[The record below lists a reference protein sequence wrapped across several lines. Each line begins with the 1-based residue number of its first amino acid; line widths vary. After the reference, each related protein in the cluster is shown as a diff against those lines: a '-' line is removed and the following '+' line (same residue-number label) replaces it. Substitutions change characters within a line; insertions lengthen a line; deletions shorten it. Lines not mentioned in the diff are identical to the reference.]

1 MKNFKRYLAF
11 VLAVLA
17 VVGCV
22 SGCAAVSSFLNTL
35 KGELFGNDYK
45 ICQYD
50 NFGNLVFT
58 VYGDRVTMNCELD
71 ENGEVSS
78 YIDITIDGKSWQ
90 HVGST
95 LVFMQEGVDMITD
108 FQVPE
113 EMEGSSSSTGLM
125 AVDRKIND
133 YANLFGKK
141 LVVLVSSQNG
151 TPIGLFQGDSC
162 YTEIPGDLP
171 KTTLINIDGKLV
183 YVHRANVDILP
194 ASLFTEQD

>member
-1 MKNFKRYLAF
+1 MNKTKRFLALALAV
-11 VLAVLA
+11 VLAVGLA
-17 VVGCV
+17 
-22 SGCAAVSSFLNTL
+22 GCASMSAFFNTL
-35 KGELFGNDYK
+35 KGELFGNGYT
-45 ICQYD
+45 IRQYD

-58 VYGDRVTMNCELD
+58 VYGDRVTMDCELD
-71 ENGEVSS
+71 EYGEVSS

-95 LVFMQEGVDMITD
+95 LVFAQDGVDMITD

-113 EMEGSSSSTGLM
+113 EMENGSGSTGLM
-125 AVDRKIND
+125 AVDRRINE

-151 TPIGLFQGDSC
+151 TPVALFQGNSC

-171 KTTLINIDGKLV
+171 KTTMIIVDGKLV
-183 YVHRANVDILP
+183 YVHRANVDIIP
-194 ASLFTEQD
+194 ASLFTGK

>member
-1 MKNFKRYLAF
+1 MKLNKRFIAFALAL
-11 VLAVLA
+11 VLTLSLA
-17 VVGCV
+17 
-22 SGCAAVSSFLNTL
+22 GCAAVSSFINTL
-35 KGELFGNDYK
+35 KGELFGNGYK
-45 ICQYD
+45 ITQYD
-50 NFGNLVFT
+50 DFGNLVFT
-58 VYGDRVTMNCELD
+58 IYGDRVTMDCELD

-78 YIDITIDGKSWQ
+78 YIDITIDGKSWH

-113 EMEGSSSSTGLM
+113 EMEGAGTSTGLM
-125 AVDRKIND
+125 SIDRRINE
-133 YANLFGKK
+133 YANYFGKK

-151 TPIGLFQGDSC
+151 TPIGLFQGNDC

-183 YVHRANVDILP
+183 YVHRANVDIIP
-194 ASLFTEQD
+194 ASLFTGK